1 VSKKKKIK
9 NGNKAD
15 SKKAGPILTFN
26 SFSTRYFGGIFAVI
40 FSVIV
45 FLSFFGKAGPA
56 GETLKRILLLLIG
69 KTTFSLPLLF
79 LVSALIFFKPRYKN
93 FFYTLL
99 LSNLL
104 FIISFSGILESLEQ
118 GNFAGGWL
126 GYLIT
131 TPFLKLFDFLVTQI
145 IFSVLGI
152 LSFLIIGN
160 LIKPYFVREGRKKEE
175 ASEVLKESVF
185 FGDKKTI
192 SPESFVGKVFNKM
205 ISREKDKT
213 GVQNIYRSENQI
225 KDNRKEKELASN
237 PTQKKPLD
245 ESLNYLFPQTNLL
258 EKDSEKATPG
268 DIKEGII
275 IIKKTLQNFG
285 IEVEM
290 SDVNIG
296 PTVTQYTLKPAE
308 GVKLSKI
315 TSLSNDLALA
325 LAAHPIRIEAPIPGK
340 SLVGIEVPNKSRARV
355 RLRGLIEN
363 EKFQHGNNLTI
374 ALGKDVTGNPLYGD
388 LARMP
393 HLLVAGSTGSGKTI
407 FLNVLILSLLYKN
420 TPSLLR
426 FILIDPKRVE
436 LVVYNNLPHLLAP
449 VIFDSTQAVNALRW
463 AILEME
469 RRFDV
474 LSAAKSRD
482 ITSYNSKV
490 SDSQDLMPNIVIV
503 IDELADLMAAKGRE
517 MEAGIVRLA
526 QMARAVGIHLVVAT
540 QRPSVEVITGLIKA
554 NITSRIAFQ
563 VASQVDSRTILD
575 SAGAEKLLGSGDLLY
590 SSPEFGKPRRIQAA
604 FVSEKE
610 VKRVTDFIRN
620 EAERN
625 KLKINDN
632 ILEELNEKLQQGL
645 ELGVDLDFGDSKTD
659 PLYEAAKREVILA
672 RKASASLLQRRLSIG
687 YARAARLIDMLER
700 EGVIGPGEGSK
711 PREVYVKEES
721 PVGSSDNSENN
732 QTKLDFFEEDENKDD
747 EWKKV

>member
-1 VSKKKKIK
+1 VLKKKKNK
-9 NGNKAD
+9 NGSKVDSRKAEYTLKF
-15 SKKAGPILTFN
+15 S
-26 SFSTRYFGGIFAVI
+26 SFDLRYFGGIFAFI
-40 FSVIV
+40 FSIIV
-45 FLSFFGKAGPA
+45 FLSFFEKAGPA
-56 GETLKRILLLLIG
+56 GEALKKVLFFLIG

-79 LVSALIFFKPRYKN
+79 IISALIFFKPRYKN

-104 FIISFSGILESLEQ
+104 FIVSFCGILESLDQ
-118 GNFAGGWL
+118 GGFAGGWL
-126 GYLIT
+126 GYLIA

-145 IFSVLGI
+145 IFSALGI
-152 LSFLIIGN
+152 LSFLIIAN
-160 LIKPYFVREGRKKEE
+160 LIKPYFVQEGRKKEE
-175 ASEVLKESVF
+175 TFDVLKEAVF

-192 SPESFVGKVFNKM
+192 SSESFVSKVFNKM
-205 ISREKDKT
+205 MNREKDKAD
-213 GVQNIYRSENQI
+213 VQNVYRFDTKT
-225 KDNRKEKELASN
+225 KDDKKDKEPAPSL
-237 PTQKKPLD
+237 PYKKHLD
-245 ESLNYLFPQTNLL
+245 ESLNYLFPPTNLL

-268 DIKEGII
+268 DIQEGMI

-340 SLVGIEVPNKSRARV
+340 SLVGIEVPNKSRAKV
-355 RLRGLIEN
+355 RLRDLIEN
-363 EKFQHGNNLTI
+363 EKFQQGNNLTI

-420 TPSLLR
+420 PPSLLR
-426 FILIDPKRVE
+426 LILIDPKRVE
-436 LVVYNNLPHLLAP
+436 LVVYNNLPHLLTP
-449 VIFDSTQAVNALRW
+449 VIFDSVQAVNALRW

-469 RRFDV
+469 RRFDI

-490 SDSQDLMPNIVIV
+490 SDPQDLMPNIVIV

-575 SAGAEKLLGSGDLLY
+575 SAGAEKLLGSGDFLY
-590 SSPEFGKPRRIQAA
+590 SSPEFGKPRRVQAA

-610 VKRVTDFIRN
+610 VKKVTDFIRK
-620 EAERN
+620 EAEKN
-625 KLKINDN
+625 NLKTNEDV
-632 ILEELNEKLQQGL
+632 LEELNEKLQQGL
-645 ELGVDLDFGDSKTD
+645 ELGIDLDFGDSKTD

-672 RKASASLLQRRLSIG
+672 RKASVSLLQRRLSIG

-711 PREVYVKEES
+711 PREVYIKEES
-721 PVGSSDNSENN
+721 SVISTDDFKDN
-732 QTKLDFFEEDENKDD
+732 QTKLDFLKENEDKDD